1 VTGGNVKQ
9 LGGRYFDQSELLN
22 AGFARVG
29 KNVKVHSHANI
40 YGLENIEIGDD
51 TRIDDFALIVA
62 TGALKIGRNV
72 SVHSHSFIGSRF
84 GVEINN
90 FSTLA
95 PGVKIFSS
103 SDDYTGEF
111 MTGPTVSPEKLGGDS
126 GLVVIDEHVI
136 IGAGTIILP
145 NVTIKQGVS
154 VGALSLVKSD
164 LESWTMY
171 AGIPAMKIGNRKRDL
186 LQLAEDL

>member
-1 VTGGNVKQ
+1 MKQ
-9 LGGRYFDQSELLN
+9 LGGRYLDQSELLN

-29 KNVKVHSHANI
+29 KNVKVHTHANI
-40 YGLENIEIGDD
+40 YGLENIEIGDN

-72 SVHSHSFIGSRF
+72 SVHSHSFIGAKY
-84 GVEINN
+84 GIVLKN
-90 FSTLA
+90 FVTLA

-103 SDDYTGEF
+103 SDDYSGEF
-111 MTGPTVSPEKLGGDS
+111 MTGPTVSSEKLGGDS
-126 GLVVIDEHVI
+126 GLVVIEEQVI
-136 IGAGTIILP
+136 IGSGSIVLP
-145 NVTIKQGVS
+145 NLTIKKGAS

-164 LESWTMY
+164 LESWSMY
-171 AGIPAMKIGNRKRDL
+171 AGIPAVKIGNRKRDL